1 MSRSIRN
8 PRALVCL
15 FTVLTLLTAVHA
27 PGQTFRGTI
36 LGVVTDSSGAAVP
49 GATVTIKNVDTGLSR
64 TVTTTDDGS
73 YSAPE
78 LPIGN
83 YSVTVEKSGDRN
95 RVHVVE
101 DVETRESRARCS
113 RGSWHK
119 SRSGWARTCALVDT
133 TSNTLGGLI
142 RFTESGHESSGEWPR
157 LSKLPFRSPASRFSD
172 PDYRL
177 ARLVRHFSVNGAS
190 WPRE

>member
-1 MSRSIRN
+1 MSWSIRN
-8 PRALVCL
+8 LSALVCI
-15 FTVLTLLTAVHA
+15 FTALTLLAAAHT

-83 YSVTVEKSGDRN
+83 YSVTVEKSGFKAG
-95 RVHVVE
+95 V
-101 DVETRESRARCS
+101 
-113 RGSWHK
+113 
-119 SRSGWARTCALVDT
+119 
-133 TSNTLGGLI
+133 
-142 RFTESGHESSGEWPR
+142 
-157 LSKLPFRSPASRFSD
+157 
-172 PDYRL
+172 
-177 ARLVRHFSVNGAS
+177 VNGVRVEVSTEKRADVVLQ
-190 WPRE
+190 PGQLA

>member
-8 PRALVCL
+8 LSALVGV
-15 FTVLTLLTAVHA
+15 FTALTLLTEVHT

-49 GATVTIKNVDTGLSR
+49 GATVTIKNVDTGLTR

-83 YSVTVEKSGDRN
+83 YSVTVEKSGFKAG
-95 RVHVVE
+95 VVTG
-101 DVETRESRARCS
+101 DPSGSLHGKTRRRRAAAWRTW
-113 RGSWHK
+113 RKK
-119 SRSGWARTCALVDT
+119 S
-133 TSNTLGGLI
+133 
-142 RFTESGHESSGEWPR
+142 
-157 LSKLPFRSPASRFSD
+157 K
-172 PDYRL
+172 
-177 ARLVRHFSVNGAS
+177 
-190 WPRE
+190 